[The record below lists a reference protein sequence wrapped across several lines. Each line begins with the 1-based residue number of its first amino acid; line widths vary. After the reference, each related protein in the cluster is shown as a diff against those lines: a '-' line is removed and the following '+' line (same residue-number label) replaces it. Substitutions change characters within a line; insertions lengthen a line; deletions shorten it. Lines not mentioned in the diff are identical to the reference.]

1 MDISTQTNGI
11 VDALVNNVL
20 ASMVEEIQVQSKSQ
34 ILSELRARLN
44 DIDFERVVRD
54 SVENYIK
61 TCLEKMDFADASIPG
76 AAVKTDTLR
85 VSADNITNGIIKN
98 FSSTGID
105 DKASQCQVTVLDDF
119 TVVENNL
126 ITADLTIKGTAT
138 VEGDLIVRGEIP
150 TDSQFF
156 QALKTHSVQAVQESV
171 DRDLFEKFSVYLF
184 DKIRSEGIDLKKIS
198 VGGKT
203 IIDSNKLA
211 NSITESNLQKVGV
224 LKGLESQGET
234 YLSQT
239 LYVSGKRVG
248 INTIEPSN
256 ALTVW
261 DEEVE
266 IIAAKLKKD
275 TAVLGTTRKQT
286 LVLSSGGKDN
296 ITLSADGSVHVKK
309 LDLGAVSITSS
320 TTPPS
325 YDAPKGAVVL
335 NGNPSL
341 GGPLGWVS
349 LGGARWA
356 NFGVIE

>member
-20 ASMVEEIQVQSKSQ
+20 ATVVEEIQTQAKSQ

-44 DIDFERVVRD
+44 DIDFKTAIRE

-61 TCLEKMDFADASIPG
+61 TAVEKMDFSEGSIPG
-76 AAVKTDTLR
+76 TAVQSDSLHI
-85 VSADNITNGIIKN
+85 SADNITTGIIKN
-98 FSSTGID
+98 FASTGID
-105 DKASQCQVTVLDDF
+105 DKATRCQVTVLDDF

-126 ITADLTIKGTAT
+126 VTADLTIKGTAT

-156 QALKTHSVQAVQESV
+156 QSLKKHSVQAVQDSV
-171 DRDLFEKFSVYLF
+171 DQDLFEKFSIYLF

-198 VGGKT
+198 VNGKSV
-203 IIDSNKLA
+203 IDANKL
-211 NSITESNLQKVGV
+211 STTITESNLQKVGI
-224 LKGLESQGET
+224 LKSLETQGES

-248 INTIEPSN
+248 INTIEPSS

-266 IIAAKLKKD
+266 IVAAKLKKD
-275 TAVLGTTRKQT
+275 TAVLGTTRKQA

-296 ITLSADGSVHVKK
+296 IRLEADGSVHVKK
-309 LDLGAVSITSS
+309 LDLGAVSLSS
-320 TTPPS
+320 ATAPPS
-325 YDAPKGAVVL
+325 HEAPKGTVVF
-335 NGNPSL
+335 NGNPNL

-356 NFGVIE
+356 NFGIIE